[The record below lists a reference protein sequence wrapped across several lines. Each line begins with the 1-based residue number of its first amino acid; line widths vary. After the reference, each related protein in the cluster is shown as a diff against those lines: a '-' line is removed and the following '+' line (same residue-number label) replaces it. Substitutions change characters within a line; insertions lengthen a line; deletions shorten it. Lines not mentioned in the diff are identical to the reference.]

1 MRVTLV
7 LPLPSESVGCF
18 FEVMIDCI
26 HTIGLIDNDFDLSV
40 FLMIDNL
47 SELTDPYYHNDLEKL
62 LNNGGGFRRT
72 LTKFNYCPDCGAKID
87 WDKITTDLLT
97 NKK

>member
-1 MRVTLV
+1 MIILV
-7 LPLPSESVGCF
+7 LNCGSSSLKYQVLNMKG
-18 FEVMIDCI
+18 
-26 HTIGLIDNDFDLSV
+26 DNDFDLFV
-40 FLMIDNL
+40 FLMIDDL

-62 LNNGGGFRRT
+62 LNTGGGFCRT

-87 WDKITTDLLT
+87 WDKIEADLLT

>member
-1 MRVTLV
+1 
-7 LPLPSESVGCF
+7 
-18 FEVMIDCI
+18 MIDCI
-26 HTIGLIDNDFDLSV
+26 HTIGLIDDDFDSAV

-47 SELTDPYYHNDLEKL
+47 SVLTAPYYHKYLEEL
-62 LNNGGGFRRT
+62 LNNDEVFCRT

-87 WDKITTDLLT
+87 WDKIKTDLLT